1 MGQRSRSERGD
12 GVWTRFHDR
21 AGANERTG
29 MDWEAKELGKGG
41 RCVLRV
47 DRTDDGERA
56 RERDDAK
63 HTGGL
68 GGLETVAR
76 ENNKCLC
83 HIVVV

>member
-1 MGQRSRSERGD
+1 MSNR
-12 GVWTRFHDR
+12 VNLR
-21 AGANERTG
+21 AIDFEGEK
-29 MDWEAKELGKGG
+29 DPDY
-41 RCVLRV
+41 V
-47 DRTDDGERA
+47 DHTDDGERA

>member
-1 MGQRSRSERGD
+1 MGQRSRGERGD
-12 GVWTRFHDR
+12 GVWSRFHDR

-29 MDWEAKELGKGG
+29 MGWEAKELGKGG
-41 RCVLRV
+41 RCVLRC